1 MPTLSPEKPQERRS
15 RVLSISERNRPLED
29 TIESIQMEN
38 GLSWSQAVFHVI
50 REYDRLRKKIQN
62 HDWAIVREM
71 L

>member
-1 MPTLSPEKPQERRS
+1 MPQTKEKRNVERS
-15 RVLSISERNRPLED
+15 RILSISERNSPLED

-38 GLSWSQAVFHVI
+38 GLSWSQAVFHGI

>member
-1 MPTLSPEKPQERRS
+1 MPTLSPEKTQERRS

-38 GLSWSQAVFHVI
+38 GLSWSLAVFHGI

>member
-1 MPTLSPEKPQERRS
+1 MTTQTPERKIKRS
-15 RVLSISERNRPLED
+15 RVLSISERNRTAED
-29 TIESIQMEN
+29 TIENIQDEY
-38 GLSWSQAVFHVI
+38 GLSFSQAVFHGI

>member
-1 MPTLSPEKPQERRS
+1 MPTLRPEKPQERRS

-38 GLSWSQAVFHVI
+38 GLSWSQAVFHGI